1 MIACDVR
8 KSFDGLQVLDGITME
23 VRPGDVVAL
32 VGPSGSGKTT
42 FLRCLNFLERADDG
56 LLTFDGETV
65 HLHYITKRTIAKIRK
80 HTAFVFQSFN
90 LFSNK
95 TALDNVASGLR
106 YARKVPKKEAYERA
120 LAALAKVGL
129 RDWAG
134 HYPHQ
139 LSGGQ
144 QQRVAI
150 ARAIVTDPKIIY
162 FDEPTSALD
171 PELTGEVMAVIRALA
186 EEGMTMVVVTH
197 EMGFARNVANRV
209 VFMEGGKI
217 VEEGP
222 PEIMFTDPR
231 EKRTRE
237 FLMGEAAR
245 NKETAG
251 ETV

>member
-1 MIACDVR
+1 M
-8 KSFDGLQVLDGITME
+8 
-23 VRPGDVVAL
+23 AL

-42 FLRCLNFLERADDG
+42 FLRCLNFLARADEG
-56 LLTFDGETV
+56 MLTFDDVTYDLKKIRKKE
-65 HLHYITKRTIAKIRK
+65 IAKIRLE
-80 HTAFVFQSFN
+80 TAFVFQSFN

-129 RDWAG
+129 KDWAG

-171 PELTGEVMAVIRALA
+171 PELTQEVLAVIRALA

-209 VFMEGGKI
+209 VFMEGGHI

-222 PEIMFTDPR
+222 PEEMFTDPR

>member
-1 MIACDVR
+1 MRAENVR
-8 KSFDGLQVLDGITME
+8 KTFDGLEVLRGITLE
-23 VRPGDVVAL
+23 VLPGDVVAL

-42 FLRCLNFLERADDG
+42 FLRCLNFLARADEG
-56 LLTFDGETV
+56 MLTFDDVTYDLKKIRKKE
-65 HLHYITKRTIAKIRK
+65 IAKIRLE
-80 HTAFVFQSFN
+80 TAFVFQSFN

-129 RDWAG
+129 KDWAG

-171 PELTGEVMAVIRALA
+171 PELTQEVLAVIRALA
-186 EEGMTMVVVTH
+186 EEGMTMVVLTH

-209 VFMEGGKI
+209 VFMEGGHI

-222 PEIMFTDPR
+222 PEKMFTDPR